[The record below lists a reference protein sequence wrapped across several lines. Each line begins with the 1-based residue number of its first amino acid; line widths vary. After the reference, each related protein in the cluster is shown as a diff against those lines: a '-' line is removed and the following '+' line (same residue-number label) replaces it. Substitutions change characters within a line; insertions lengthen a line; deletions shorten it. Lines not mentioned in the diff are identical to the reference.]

1 MILNNNIKNIY
12 FYNYYLLNFLLM
24 MLLLIIMVLI
34 SVAFT
39 TLLERKILGYI
50 QLRKGP
56 NKLGIMGVIQPFSDA
71 IKLFSKESL
80 FLMNIN
86 FFFYLISPMMSMIL
100 MLIMWLNYPFNYIL
114 HSMNLGL
121 IYMFCVFSVGVYGL
135 MWAGWSSN
143 SMYSLLGSIRL
154 ISQTISYEVSFL
166 LLIFS
171 VVMMIEGYNFML
183 LTLFQ
188 KKVWFILV
196 LNMVGLMFY
205 ISLLIELN
213 RTPFDLAEGESE
225 LVSGFNTEF
234 MSGLFA
240 LIFLAE
246 YGMIN
251 FMSILYVMLFMGG
264 VNSFFLIKIF
274 LIIFS
279 VIWIRGSFPRIRY
292 DKLMYLVWKSFLC
305 SILNIIL
312 FVLMMKMIVY

>member
-1 MILNNNIKNIY
+1 MN
-12 FYNYYLLNFLLM
+12 FYKYYIVSFLLLL
-24 MLLLIIMVLI
+24 LLLIVMVLI
-34 SVAFT
+34 AVAFT

-56 NKLGIMGVIQPFSDA
+56 NKLGIMGLIQPFSDA
-71 IKLFSKESL
+71 IKLFSKESV

-86 FFFYLISPMMSMIL
+86 FFVYLISPMMSMFL
-100 MLIMWLNYPFNYIL
+100 MLMMWLVYPFSFIL
-114 HSMNLGL
+114 QSMNLGL

-166 LLIFS
+166 LLVFG
-171 VVMMIEGYNFML
+171 VVMLTESYNFIF
-183 LTLFQ
+183 LTLYQ
-188 KKVWFILV
+188 KKNWFIMV
-196 LNMVGLMFY
+196 LSMVGFMFY
-205 ISLLIELN
+205 ISMLIELN

-225 LVSGFNTEF
+225 LVSGFNTEY

-240 LIFLAE
+240 LIFMAE

-251 FMSILYVMLFMGG
+251 FMSVLYVMLFLGG
-264 VNSFFLIKIF
+264 VDMMFFLKVF

-279 VIWIRGSFPRIRY
+279 IIWVRGTFPRIRY

-305 SILNIIL
+305 SILNLIIYIL
-312 FVLMMKMIVY
+312 LIKLLLIN